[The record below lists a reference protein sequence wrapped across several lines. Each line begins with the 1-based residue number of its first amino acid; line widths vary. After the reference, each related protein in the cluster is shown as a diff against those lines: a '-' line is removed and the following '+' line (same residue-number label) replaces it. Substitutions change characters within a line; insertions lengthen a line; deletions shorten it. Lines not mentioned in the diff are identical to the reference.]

1 MIIKRL
7 WSGLKVAKRNYLR
20 IPQDRVG
27 VLIGP
32 DGQTKNLIEKS
43 FNVDLLIDS
52 EIGNV
57 ELVIPS
63 DHKDISVLF
72 TVSNIIKAI
81 GRGFNPKR
89 AMLLTNE
96 DFDLGIIDLE
106 DYVGTS
112 TNAQNRVKGRIIGRE
127 GKSRLLIEELTETQI
142 SIYGSTVSI
151 IGNIEALPAAKEAV
165 AMLIR
170 GSFHKSIWNYL
181 YAYRR
186 DLKKSRSEIWY
197 DQAPRQQDR
206 RVRSTNGEDTN
217 VLEDDK

>member
-1 MIIKRL
+1 MKIKRL
-7 WSGLKVAKRNYLR
+7 WSGLKVEKRNYLR

-27 VLIGP
+27 VLIGA

-52 EIGNV
+52 DIGNV
-57 ELVIPS
+57 EVVIPS

-89 AMLLTNE
+89 AMFLANE

-112 TNAQNRVKGRIIGRE
+112 TNAQNRVRGRIIGRE

-165 AMLIR
+165 TMLIR
-170 GSFHKSIWNYL
+170 GSFHKTVWNYL

-186 DLKKSRSEIWY
+186 ELKKSRSEIWY
-197 DQAPRQQDR
+197 DQAPRQEDR

-217 VLEDDK
+217 VLEDEK

>member
-1 MIIKRL
+1 ME
-7 WSGLKVAKRNYLR
+7 KRNYLR

-27 VLIGP
+27 VMIGP
-32 DGQTKNLIEKS
+32 DGQTKKLIEKS

-57 ELVIPS
+57 EVVIPS

-89 AMLLTNE
+89 AMLLANE
-96 DFDLGIIDLE
+96 DFDLGVIDLE

-165 AMLIR
+165 TMLIR
-170 GSFHKSIWNYL
+170 GSFHKTVWNYL

-217 VLEDDK
+217 VLEDEK

>member
-7 WSGLKVAKRNYLR
+7 WSGLKVEKRNYLR

-52 EIGNV
+52 DIGNV
-57 ELVIPS
+57 EVVIPS

-89 AMLLTNE
+89 AMFLANE

-112 TNAQNRVKGRIIGRE
+112 TNAQNRVRGRIIGRE

-165 AMLIR
+165 TMLIR
-170 GSFHKSIWNYL
+170 GSFHKTVWNYL

-186 DLKKSRSEIWY
+186 ELKKSRSEIWY
-197 DQAPRQQDR
+197 DQAPRQEDR

-217 VLEDDK
+217 VLEDEK

>member
-1 MIIKRL
+1 M
-7 WSGLKVAKRNYLR
+7 AKRNYLR

-32 DGQTKNLIEKS
+32 DGITKNLIEKS
-43 FNVDLLIDS
+43 FNVNLLVDS

-57 ELVIPS
+57 EVVIPP
-63 DHKDISVLF
+63 DHEDISVLF

-81 GRGFNPKR
+81 GRGFSPKR
-89 AMLLTNE
+89 AMLLANE
-96 DFDLGIIDLE
+96 NFDLGIIDLE

-165 AMLIR
+165 TMLIR
-170 GSFHKSIWNYL
+170 GSFHKTVWNYL

-186 DLKKSRSEIWY
+186 DLKKSRSEIWF

-206 RVRSTNGEDTN
+206 RIRSTDEKNSNILGDE
-217 VLEDDK
+217 K